1 MATEVENETFKLGT
15 DGTKASLQR
24 RRLPITVGGSV
35 VCVWTSVVE
44 VRSLGLLL
52 GRDFLEA
59 VGGAI
64 SFSRRAL
71 LPKTLSEDLGRRW
84 TRQGADGALEVQVS
98 CAEWARRRAA
108 AVKPASATSTH
119 EQICSEASSVPAC
132 AG

>member
-1 MATEVENETFKLGT
+1 M
-15 DGTKASLQR
+15 
-24 RRLPITVGGSV
+24 
-35 VCVWTSVVE
+35 E

-64 SFSRRAL
+64 SFSRRALRADHLDCRRIPLRQLSAGHFYIEL